1 MKDVSLR
8 TFQTPEEVQ
17 RQKLQWRM
25 SNVQLFDVKNLHV
38 RLPKNLKLFSRFSF
52 MNVFSLSLSD
62 FFSQYLEDIDEDL
75 STKCSDLK
83 SYIQSVETGFTKQLE
98 GLSRTLEENEQRY
111 SEDYTNTQEKIVAI
125 NEKVVETRQI
135 IGGTSGGSKVSFAP
149 QNKFL
154 KLYS

>member
-1 MKDVSLR
+1 M
-8 TFQTPEEVQ
+8 
-17 RQKLQWRM
+17 
-25 SNVQLFDVKNLHV
+25 
-38 RLPKNLKLFSRFSF
+38 
-52 MNVFSLSLSD
+52 
-62 FFSQYLEDIDEDL
+62 EDIDEDL

-83 SYIQSVETGFTKQLE
+83 SYIQSLETGFTKQLE